1 MELLA
6 ASGAEDPAATL
17 RPLLSAALD
26 NALESGD
33 AALTGPIVRGDVQ
46 TVQAHLDD
54 IAQNAPATI
63 PSYVA
68 MAKATADRAVLDGRL
83 LPIRAARLVRML
95 DEALVRVGERPAQT
109 AVRPTD
115 RRSESR

>member
-1 MELLA
+1 M
-6 ASGAEDPAATL
+6 
-17 RPLLSAALD
+17 
-26 NALESGD
+26 
-33 AALTGPIVRGDVQ
+33 RGDVR

-95 DEALVRVGERPAQT
+95 DEALVRVGET
-109 AVRPTD
+109 ARAD
-115 RRSESR
+115 RRPSD